1 MENDKDCAMKIFHND
16 SEYTP
21 NNFDIYFDTTEVP
34 SNIEIESAYSLEKR
48 LNKLMPLSKRVHLN
62 LGVKDLH
69 RNNSIHIS
77 SIVRMNDK
85 EVKFL

>member
-1 MENDKDCAMKIFHND
+1 MDNEKDCAMKIFHNE

-21 NNFDIYFDTTEVP
+21 NNFDMYFDASEVP
-34 SNIEIESAYSLEKR
+34 SNIAVESAHRLEKR
-48 LNKLMPLSKRVHLN
+48 LNKLMPTSKKIHLN

-69 RNNSIHIS
+69 KNNSIYIS
-77 SIVRMNDK
+77 SILRMNDT